1 MTLSG
6 ISHCLWLIPSYITLI
21 QVDKDLRVML
31 IKSNAPAPRVVGV
44 RVWPRA
50 IPQFNVG
57 HLDQLDKAKAS
68 LSKAGWDN
76 FVLGGNYVSGEDRR
90 LWSLAEAVFFI
101 HRSTVDLWI
110 SQYA

>member
-1 MTLSG
+1 MHL
-6 ISHCLWLIPSYITLI
+6 HAIPT

-31 IKSNAPAPRVVGV
+31 IKPDAPAPRVVGV

-57 HLDQLDKAKAS
+57 HLDQLDIAKAS

-76 FVLGGNYVSGEDRR
+76 FLLGGNYVSGEQCLLARQTTR
-90 LWSLAEAVFFI
+90 CCVSLLDLCATTAVI
-101 HRSTVDLWI
+101 LSLVGPDP
-110 SQYA
+110 APVPD

>member
-1 MTLSG
+1 MHL
-6 ISHCLWLIPSYITLI
+6 HAIPT

-31 IKSNAPAPRVVGV
+31 IKPDAPAPRVVGV

-57 HLDQLDKAKAS
+57 HLDQLDIAKAS

-76 FVLGGNYVSGEDRR
+76 FLLGGNYVSGEQCLLARQTTR
-90 LWSLAEAVFFI
+90 CCVSL
-101 HRSTVDLWI
+101 S
-110 SQYA
+110 